1 LIIDQYFML
10 ISFIK
15 ARSAFVSARAAPK
28 DDVWISSDF
37 TFMLIMFQ
45 VSDAKSAE
53 KLESKQ

>member
-1 LIIDQYFML
+1 LIVDQYFIL

-15 ARSAFVSARAAPK
+15 ARSAFVSAWEVPK

-37 TFMLIMFQ
+37 TFKLIVFQ